1 VTDPKEVAA
10 DIRRACGFKR
20 VTATS
25 IAALGITL
33 DGFAHGISTRPE
45 VQRVVRNRTGL
56 NGTFDIDVEFTPEP
70 DAPAAA
76 FFTAFREQLGLRFQ
90 STTGPLDAYVIER
103 VEPPT
108 PD

>member
-1 VTDPKEVAA
+1 MAML
-10 DIRRACGFKR
+10 R
-20 VTATS
+20 
-25 IAALGITL
+25 TL
-33 DGFAHGISTRPE
+33 LAERF
-45 VQRVVRNRTGL
+45 Q
-56 NGTFDIDVEFTPEP
+56 
-70 DAPAAA
+70 